1 MLEIEKDLSLEKMK
15 HPIYRLA
22 VAACLLLS
30 VLYLQACS
38 YWRSGGL
45 ESFTDDLSTQELAVA
60 RTQARKLLL
69 VLDHIN
75 DDLNTFKGV
84 GKIKLWN
91 KDNSQISARVAW
103 AGAEPSS
110 LSIVLLISGHPGP
123 RLSTDGKY
131 LYYLDLQNKKNP
143 FKKIR
148 VSDAS
153 LEKILSLPITSS
165 DIIELLSG
173 RVPLYGFT
181 SAAMVP
187 ELSGKEYVLVLGKR
201 RHGLIEKIYLTGDN
215 KSAWKIEVFNGKGRL
230 RYRAEFKSMQDIQ
243 GFRVPVRL
251 DISND
256 TGDGFSLEIDRYL
269 ANVSVS
275 PSMFV
280 LKPPTLI
287 DRQDSDYT
295 QRINKL
301 RIGPLNR

>member
-1 MLEIEKDLSLEKMK
+1 MK
-15 HPIYRLA
+15 HSIHRLA

-30 VLYLQACS
+30 LLYLHGCS
-38 YWRSGGL
+38 YWRSNGL
-45 ESFTDDLSTQELAVA
+45 EGFTDDLNTQELAVA

-91 KDNSQISARVAW
+91 KDNSQIAERVAW

-148 VSDAS
+148 VSNAS

-165 DIIELLSG
+165 DIIELLRG
-173 RVPLYGFT
+173 RVPLHSYT
-181 SAAMVP
+181 SAALVP
-187 ELSGKEYVLVLGKR
+187 ELIGKDYVLVLGKR
-201 RHGLIEKIYLTGDN
+201 WHGVIEKIYLTGDN
-215 KSAWKIEVFNGKGRL
+215 KSAWKIEVFNLRGRL
-230 RYRAEFKSMQDIQ
+230 RYRAEFKRMQNIQ

-256 TGDGFSLEIDRYL
+256 AGDGFSLEIDRYL
-269 ANVSVS
+269 ANVLVS

-280 LKPPTLI
+280 LKPPGSLG
-287 DRQDSDYT
+287 RQDSD
-295 QRINKL
+295 
-301 RIGPLNR
+301 

>member
-1 MLEIEKDLSLEKMK
+1 MK
-15 HPIYRLA
+15 QPYRLA

-30 VLYLQACS
+30 VLYLHGCS

-45 ESFTDDLSTQELAVA
+45 DSFTKDLSAQELIVA

-69 VLDHIN
+69 ALDHVN

-91 KDNSQISARVAW
+91 KDNSQIAERVVW
-103 AGAEPSS
+103 VGAEPSS
-110 LSIVLLISGHPGP
+110 FSIVLLISGHPGP

-131 LYYLDLQNKKNP
+131 LYYLDLQNKNNP

-148 VSDAS
+148 ISDDAS

-165 DIIELLSG
+165 DIIELLRG
-173 RVPLYGFT
+173 RVPLYKYT
-181 SAAMVP
+181 SAALVP
-187 ELSGKEYVLVLGKR
+187 ESFGKEYVLVLGKR
-201 RHGLIEKIYLTGDN
+201 WHGVIEKVYLTGDN
-215 KSAWKIEVFNGKGRL
+215 KSAWKIEVFNAKGRL
-230 RYRAEFKSMQDIQ
+230 RYRAEFKNMRDIQ

-280 LKPPTLI
+280 LKPPGSI
-287 DRQDSDYT
+287 DRQESD
-295 QRINKL
+295 
-301 RIGPLNR
+301 

>member
-1 MLEIEKDLSLEKMK
+1 MGPEKDLSLEKMK

-30 VLYLQACS
+30 VLYLQGCS

-45 ESFTDDLSTQELAVA
+45 ERATDDLSAQELAVA

-91 KDNSQISARVAW
+91 KDNSHIAERVAW

-131 LYYLDLQNKKNP
+131 LYYLDLQNKKKP

-165 DIIELLSG
+165 DIIELLRG
-173 RVPLYGFT
+173 RVPLYRYS
-181 SAAMVP
+181 SAVLMPGLA
-187 ELSGKEYVLVLGKR
+187 GKEYVLILEKR
-201 RHGLIEKIYLTGDN
+201 WHGVIEKIYLTGDKKN
-215 KSAWKIEVFNGKGRL
+215 PWKIEVFNGKGRL
-230 RYRAEFKSMQDIQ
+230 RYRAEFKGMRDIQ

-256 TGDGFSLEIDRYL
+256 AGDGFSLEIDRYL

-275 PSMFV
+275 ASMFV
-280 LKPPTLI
+280 LKPPGRA
-287 DRQDSDYT
+287 DRQDSD
-295 QRINKL
+295 
-301 RIGPLNR
+301 